1 MEALQQQ
8 AEHYL
13 GEAIGPQE
21 YLEAK
26 ASAERKLDWIISRE
40 GDADGERRKPYY
52 IAQLIAEAVGAKRL
66 SRYLDALCELSH
78 SKQIGTK
85 KEQPVS

>member
-1 MEALQQQ
+1 MKQQ
-8 AEHYL
+8 AERYL
-13 GEAIGPQE
+13 GDEIEPQE

-52 IAQLIAEAVGAKRL
+52 IAQLIAEAVRS
-66 SRYLDALCELSH
+66 SRFSLYCFIRCELARCAE
-78 SKQIGTK
+78 KNGTK
-85 KEQPVS
+85 KEQPAL